1 MSCVAFL
8 LIAFGFIVF
17 LENNLKKHPPKSLAE
32 MSLYCINLC
41 GNCNKKSSSDKKSF
55 CYLIP
60 KEKSTVALAY
70 LSRIS
75 AGWK

>member
-17 LENNLKKHPPKSLAE
+17 LKKIIFKKKHPPKSLAE

-41 GNCNKKSSSDKKSF
+41 GNCNKK
-55 CYLIP
+55 
-60 KEKSTVALAY
+60 ALPTRRA
-70 LSRIS
+70 SVI
-75 AGWK
+75 